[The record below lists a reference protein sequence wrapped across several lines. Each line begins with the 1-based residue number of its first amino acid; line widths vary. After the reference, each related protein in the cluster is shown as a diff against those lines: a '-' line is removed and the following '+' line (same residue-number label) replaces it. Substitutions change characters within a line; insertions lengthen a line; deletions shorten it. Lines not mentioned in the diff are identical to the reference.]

1 MPTVPDPRFAQLLE
15 VGLQLSRM
23 APGEFGDLAVAS
35 RILAGIDSFFP
46 GTDPRLGLIDGNRLV
61 CFAPRRTPGRD
72 RPVDLTTV
80 DVSPLLIEWMRLRRD
95 DTGAGAELGLPL
107 GLRESMK
114 LGRPG
119 LRIAPLEGGG
129 SVLGF
134 VGMHAPLLDSAERQA
149 LDVLALYAGTVVE
162 NVRLYRRIERE
173 AETDGLTEIYNYRY
187 FMRALTHEMD
197 RVRRHGGEVSV
208 VMVDVDNLKEYN
220 DHFGHLGGSAALR
233 EIAAILRS
241 GSRTIDVVSKYGG
254 DEFSVLLP
262 GCGAQ
267 GALAYCERV
276 RQRVTDHA
284 FEGDAARRLTV
295 SMGLA
300 VFPTEG
306 RDPRDLLR
314 RADGRLYDAK
324 RAGRD
329 RIGATH

>member
-35 RILAGIDSFFP
+35 RILSGIERFFP
-46 GTDPRLGLIDGNRLV
+46 GTDPRLGLVDGNRLL
-61 CFAPRRTPGRD
+61 CFAPRSRAGRGASLD
-72 RPVDLTTV
+72 LSTVDL
-80 DVSPLLIEWMRLRRD
+80 SPLLVEWMRLRRD
-95 DTGAGAELGLPL
+95 DRAGGAEMGLPL
-107 GLRESMK
+107 GLRETMK
-114 LGRPG
+114 MEPPG

-129 SVLGF
+129 STLGF
-134 VGMHAPLLDSAERQA
+134 LGMHAPRLDPAERQA

-162 NVRLYRRIERE
+162 NVRLYRRIEQE

-197 RVRRHGGEVSV
+197 RVHRHGGEIAV

-233 EIAAILRS
+233 EIAVILRS
-241 GSRTIDVVSKYGG
+241 SSRTIDVVSKYGG

-262 GCGAQ
+262 GCGID
-267 GALAYCERV
+267 GARVYCDRV
-276 RQRVTDHA
+276 RRRIAEHA
-284 FEGDAARRLTV
+284 FEDDPERRLTV

-314 RADGRLYDAK
+314 RADARLYDAK
-324 RAGRD
+324 SAGRD
-329 RIGATH
+329 RIGAAP